1 MFIAAL
7 FTIVKIWKQ
16 PKCPS
21 RDKWIRSVWYMYTV
35 DIVYNSATQ
44 KNEIKQFGTT

>member
-7 FTIVKIWKQ
+7 FTIANIWKQ

-21 RDKWIRSVWYMYTV
+21 TDKWLKKAWHNIYMHTMEYYSTR
-35 DIVYNSATQ
+35 T
-44 KNEIKQFGTT
+44 K